1 MLRSNA
7 PIQKISNGF
16 YTIQAALSWQ
26 CLIQNFSMT
35 AGSYIPIKIKR
46 LVPHAI
52 APKYEHPG
60 DSGADLY
67 STLDQTLAP
76 LERAAIPT
84 GLSVEIPV
92 GYELQ
97 VRPKSGLALKQGLT
111 VLNTPGTVDAGYRGE
126 IQVILINLG
135 SEPIEIKQG
144 QKIAQ
149 MVLAPVVFGSFEDV
163 EELTTSQRGEGG
175 FGSTGI

>member
-1 MLRSNA
+1 
-7 PIQKISNGF
+7 
-16 YTIQAALSWQ
+16 
-26 CLIQNFSMT
+26 MT

-52 APKYEHPG
+52 VPSYVHPG
-60 DSGADLY
+60 DSGADLF
-67 STLDQTLAP
+67 SIVDCTLAP
-76 LERAAIPT
+76 LERAAVPT
-84 GLSVEIPV
+84 GLAVEIPV

-135 SEPIEIKQG
+135 GEVVEIKQG

-149 MVLAPVVFGSFEDV
+149 MVLAPVVFGTFQEV
-163 EELTTSQRGEGG
+163 AELTDSQRGVGS
-175 FGSTGI
+175 FGSTGLVDS